1 MAGEVPHV
9 TLNDGNSIPQLGL
22 GVWQVPV
29 EETARVVSTA
39 IEAGYRAID
48 TAEGYDNE
56 EGVGQAIQDA
66 IVPRQDLFITSKL
79 RNGSHTR
86 DKALKAFDDTMQKLG
101 LEQLDLFLIHW
112 PVPGQDRYVEA
123 WKTLIELREQGRVR
137 SIGVSNF
144 NNDHVERIIEET
156 GVIPA
161 VNQIELHPHYQQHDK
176 RDYLAHEDIAIESYS
191 PLGSGE
197 ALEDKTIAE
206 IAKKHDK
213 SPAQV
218 LIRWH
223 LDQGLIVIP
232 KSTHAKRIRENID
245 VFDFELDDEDR
256 GRIAELDDPQR
267 GKVGDN
273 PATNNSVW

>member
-1 MAGEVPHV
+1 MAAEVPHL

-29 EETARVVSTA
+29 EDTARVVSTA

-48 TAEGYDNE
+48 TAQGYDNE

-66 IVPRQDLFITSKL
+66 IVPREGLFITSKL
-79 RNGSHTR
+79 RNGSHAR

-112 PVPGQDRYVEA
+112 PVPEQDRYVEA

-176 RDYLAHEDIAIESYS
+176 RDYLAQEDIAIESYS

-197 ALEDKTIAE
+197 ALDDRTIAA
-206 IAKKHDK
+206 IASRHDK

-218 LIRWH
+218 MIRWH

-256 GRIAELDDPQR
+256 ARIAELDNPRR
-267 GKVGDN
+267 GKVGDD